1 MQSKSDLVSR
11 CHELVDAVKEQEREL
26 AAEVRSVYK
35 DAEQVIETEKKAFR
49 SGYEDRLQKFLT
61 SKASEYKES
70 TAKALHPEISR
81 LQMLHEQE
89 LSSAQLHIQSQ
100 ERAIQETMASKL
112 EARLEEERAAAK
124 EELKLS
130 ARALQDKMAAEI
142 ENTKRE
148 QRRQL
153 QRLADDLERDL
164 EKHRLFLKDKAQRG
178 RDRVHAEMQQLQQ
191 SSQARIADLQQRHLK
206 HIETLQD
213 EHERE
218 MESLRRQ
225 AESNRKA
232 HQSDMRRQLQRGAD
246 KFTDSDLDE
255 GAQGYS
261 SAGKGSSSSRNNKG
275 SSGSHSPSKA
285 IRSGGK
291 KSTGGASSLRLH
303 DLASFSDEDED
314 RREAISA
321 RDIESTAEEEVEVAA
336 VVRAAEEER
345 NKQLQ
350 AEIRALESETLRLE
364 RQWRARAEAEE
375 KSVLSAVAVE
385 EEHSQVRRQRLL
397 RGSNNTGSSRTG
409 GEEDAAELVV
419 KREQLIQ
426 QLQALRVEHERT
438 AQEEKELTDEI
449 QVYRDGVAAHKERV
463 HDKQEQHR
471 LRLREL
477 QLEFGPKLRE
487 LKEQIDVLTTQQ
499 RDETERC
506 RRQAAA
512 TDKEHATELAKLDEQ
527 VKTEMGR
534 REDEIENLKEAV
546 EAEEAKIVRLE
557 RLIKQYNSSLDG
569 SSSST
574 GAAGTSS
581 AAAGHK
587 TTTRPAFSTTGT
599 SNSHSGG
606 GGGGVRSSNTGRRSE
621 NGIPSSDRSTASSY
635 ISADSTAVGSGS
647 SSRVSAPRSRLNATV
662 GAAPTTSSSSR
673 PATRPMSGG
682 LTTKTAT
689 ASAVSEGLQHLR
701 LHRTTAGRV
710 NNTVSKEETKSDSD
724 VDLEID
730 DDIEVDKSLNY
741 DLSDD
746 EEPLPTPAWMKPVKY

>member
-1 MQSKSDLVSR
+1 MSMS
-11 CHELVDAVKEQEREL
+11 
-26 AAEVRSVYK
+26 VRYVP
-35 DAEQVIETEKKAFR
+35 QVF
-49 SGYEDRLQKFLT
+49 
-61 SKASEYKES
+61 
-70 TAKALHPEISR
+70 AKYNSNRTH
-81 LQMLHEQE
+81 
-89 LSSAQLHIQSQ
+89 
-100 ERAIQETMASKL
+100 
-112 EARLEEERAAAK
+112 
-124 EELKLS
+124 
-130 ARALQDKMAAEI
+130 
-142 ENTKRE
+142 
-148 QRRQL
+148 
-153 QRLADDLERDL
+153 
-164 EKHRLFLKDKAQRG
+164 
-178 RDRVHAEMQQLQQ
+178 VQQ
-191 SSQARIADLQQRHLK
+191 SSSFLQ
-206 HIETLQD
+206 
-213 EHERE
+213 

-255 GAQGYS
+255 GAQSYS

-275 SSGSHSPSKA
+275 SSDSHSPSKA

-314 RREAISA
+314 GKEAITA

-487 LKEQIDVLTTQQ
+487 LKEQIDVLTTQL

-512 TDKEHATELAKLDEQ
+512 TDKEHAAELAKLDEQ
-527 VKTEMGR
+527 VCVVSFLGSLFLCNAFFNGDIISWFSTGEDRDGATGGR
-534 REDEIENLKEAV
+534 NRE
-546 EAEEAKIVRLE
+546 LE
-557 RLIKQYNSSLDG
+557 R
-569 SSSST
+569 
-574 GAAGTSS
+574 
-581 AAAGHK
+581 
-587 TTTRPAFSTTGT
+587 
-599 SNSHSGG
+599 SGG
-606 GGGGVRSSNTGRRSE
+606 GRRSKDCPPGE
-621 NGIPSSDRSTASSY
+621 THQ
-635 ISADSTAVGSGS
+635 AVQFILGW
-647 SSRVSAPRSRLNATV
+647 
-662 GAAPTTSSSSR
+662 
-673 PATRPMSGG
+673 
-682 LTTKTAT
+682 K
-689 ASAVSEGLQHLR
+689 QQ
-701 LHRTTAGRV
+701 
-710 NNTVSKEETKSDSD
+710 
-724 VDLEID
+724 
-730 DDIEVDKSLNY
+730 
-741 DLSDD
+741 
-746 EEPLPTPAWMKPVKY
+746 